1 MSRPRA
7 VRSGELSVDVFAA
20 GAHSELL
27 HWQFRN
33 GAWTSWPIVDTV
45 GGAVTLASRVVP
57 PTLHRNWESLGG
69 ILISPP
75 HAVMFGELNDTIL
88 VFALGTDHA
97 LWTKASVNGSW
108 RPWDTLGHALSSP
121 PHAVTW
127 RKETFAVFALGTD
140 SAIWYTMGSDWHS
153 LGGAFSSAPYAVTTF
168 NHIHVFAAD
177 AHSALKHR
185 SWNGNSWSNWE
196 SLGGILISPPT
207 ANSFQNN
214 ELVHVYVLGTD
225 SAIWRRRFGG
235 ASWSDWIRWVG
246 HSSHPPVGSRAYQA
260 TSRRGILLHW
270 AQITRCGTSSFLT
283 RRPWQL
289 LADEDRLLTTRARD
303 ESPQLTGR

>member
-1 MSRPRA
+1 
-7 VRSGELSVDVFAA
+7 
-20 GAHSELL
+20 
-27 HWQFRN
+27 
-33 GAWTSWPIVDTV
+33 
-45 GGAVTLASRVVP
+45 
-57 PTLHRNWESLGG
+57 
-69 ILISPP
+69 
-75 HAVMFGELNDTIL
+75 MFGELNDTIL

-185 SWNGNSWSNWE
+185 SWNGNSWTNWE
-196 SLGGILISPPT
+196 SLGGILMSPPT

-214 ELVHVYVLGTD
+214 ELIHVYALGTD
-225 SAIWRRRFGG
+225 SAIWRRRLGG
-235 ASWSDWIRWVG
+235 ASLERLGFAGWVIHLTPQYG
-246 HSSHPPVGSRAYQA
+246 RAP

-270 AQITRCGTSSFLT
+270 AQITRYGTSSF
-283 RRPWQL
+283 
-289 LADEDRLLTTRARD
+289 
-303 ESPQLTGR
+303 